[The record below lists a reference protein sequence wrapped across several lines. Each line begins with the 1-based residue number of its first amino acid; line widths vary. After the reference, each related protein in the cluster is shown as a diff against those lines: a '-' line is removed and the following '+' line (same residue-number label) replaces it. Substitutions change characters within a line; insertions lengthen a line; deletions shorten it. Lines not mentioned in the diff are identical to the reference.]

1 MALRFVGL
9 PLAPFRSLFILS
21 DAALQARGISR
32 QRADE
37 SGFPCRVG
45 LRDAEPGESL
55 LLLSFQHQPAASPYR
70 AAGPI
75 FVCESAGERYD
86 ALGPTPE
93 SLRRRLLSLRAY
105 DRWDCIVEA
114 EVVEGTD
121 LAPLAER
128 LLADPAV
135 AYLHAHY
142 ARRGCYACRIER
154 G

>member
-1 MALRFVGL
+1 MTLRFRGL
-9 PLAPFRSLFILS
+9 SPLPFRALFSLS
-21 DAALQARGISR
+21 DAELRDRGVQSL
-32 QRADE
+32 RADE
-37 SGFPCRVG
+37 SGFPCRIG
-45 LRDAEPGESL
+45 LRDAAPGERV
-55 LLLSFQHQPAASPYR
+55 LLLSYSHQPAASPYR

-75 FVCESAGERYD
+75 FVAETAAEAYD
-86 ALGPTPE
+86 AAGPVPE

-105 DRWDCIVEA
+105 DRQDCIVEA
-114 EVVEGTD
+114 EVVEGAE
-121 LAPLAER
+121 LEPLAER